1 MSNSNGASPVTDHLP
16 HRSSKLLTWRRAP
29 RLGSWRELRRLVPAS
44 GDLDLLIA
52 AVAARRGRPIRVLA
66 CALDEEAPSGLWL
79 QTADIDYIVHAA
91 GIAAEHRRV
100 VVCHELAHMLLDHGP
115 GPGEV
120 DTADIAPSIAP
131 TVAARFFTRHGYEDE
146 AEAAAESLATQLATE
161 LARCAAARHVE
172 AALTGDTVSTRL
184 R

>member
-1 MSNSNGASPVTDHLP
+1 MSDHLA
-16 HRSSKLLTWRRAP
+16 RRGSRLLTWRRTP
-29 RLGSWRELRRLVPAS
+29 RPGSWRELRRLVPAS
-44 GDLDLLIA
+44 GDLDLLVA
-52 AVAARRGRPIRVLA
+52 AVAARQGRPIRVLG
-66 CALDEEAPSGLWL
+66 CELEEEAPSGLWL
-79 QTADIDYIVHAA
+79 QTADVDYIVHAD

-100 VVCHELAHMLLDHGP
+100 VVCHELAHMLLGHSP
-115 GPGEV
+115 GRGEV
-120 DTADIAPSIAP
+120 STADIAPSIAP
-131 TVAARFFTRHGYEDE
+131 AVAARFFTRHGYEDE